1 MNVTYQWRVQVSSG
15 QQITVRSGEIL
26 EIGRKPLRP
35 LPDDGT
41 PRLEIADS
49 TKSMSKRHA
58 RFKVSANGQATL
70 RDLQSTNG
78 SYVVNPDGNLTRL
91 PLDEDFVLPNAA
103 LRLQFGDVPIDFT
116 PLAEDEH
123 ANETQV
129 ANLFPQSAAQSRQEP
144 DAADMSVDEI
154 FDLRAGDPTAIFR
167 ATAAANANA
176 AAGAAGT
183 QIAGVQPQPQASSMP
198 QHEAQSQQGG
208 APRDLFADAM
218 GEQSPSAQ
226 SSEAVAAP
234 DAAHA
239 IVAAGEP
246 SKAAGQPNIAEP
258 AHVAEPVQSAK
269 PAQNAGSAQD
279 SKVLAPSEQIAQ
291 PAANS
296 RPAADSQVTQPIA
309 IQSVGATQ
317 TTAPVVHPVDV
328 TQQSQPIAQPVNP
341 ANSANSANPVAYA
354 PAFEPG
360 SVFDKV
366 SRGDFDKPSEPVV
379 EVDGLTS
386 DEARTTTDMSL
397 QFEMARHSE
406 LLPFLAMN
414 STLYDDLY
422 AWLAAQGNRDIDEA
436 LANNAGYQS
445 YRKAVGK

>member
-58 RFKVSANGQATL
+58 RFRVNENGQAVL

-78 SYVVNPDGNLTRL
+78 SYVVNPDGELTRL
-91 PLDEDFVLPNAA
+91 PLDDDFVLPNTAV
-103 LRLQFGDVPIDFT
+103 RLQFGDVPIDFT

-123 ANETQV
+123 SNETQV

-154 FDLRAGDPTAIFR
+154 LDLRAGDPTAIFR

-176 AAGAAGT
+176 AGTQAAG
-183 QIAGVQPQPQASSMP
+183 QQPQAPASSMP
-198 QHEAQSQQGG
+198 IHVAQSQQPN

-218 GEQSPSAQ
+218 GEQSQSAQ
-226 SSEAVAAP
+226 GSEAVNTPDVADVSHTAAAT
-234 DAAHA
+234 DAPA
-239 IVAAGEP
+239 E
-246 SKAAGQPNIAEP
+246 SFGQPNVAESADIAEP
-258 AHVAEPVQSAK
+258 ARVAEPAEEPK
-269 PAQNAGSAQD
+269 PADPAE
-279 SKVLAPSEQIAQ
+279 PSVQIEQ
-291 PAANS
+291 PAANNK
-296 RPAADSQVTQPIA
+296 PAADSQVTQPIA
-309 IQSVGATQ
+309 IQPVDVTQ
-317 TTAPVVHPVDV
+317 QSAPVVHPVDV
-328 TQQSQPIAQPVNP
+328 TQQTQPVALPVNAANP
-341 ANSANSANPVAYA
+341 VNSANPVAYA

-366 SRGDFDKPSEPVV
+366 SRGEFDKPSEPVV
-379 EVDGLTS
+379 EVDGMTS
-386 DEARTTTDMSL
+386 DEARTTADMSL

-414 STLYDDLY
+414 PTLYDDLY